1 MGYVRD
7 VRAGRLSCA
16 RRGLWGSFLL
26 AVSWAASFAALAQG
40 TEKAATTIGP
50 AELQTVTV
58 SARYTKENLQT
69 TPLAITAVTG
79 EQLNDR
85 AVLDTANLGAV
96 VPNLYTHPGDAEEGP
111 TPTISMRGVTAGDYS
126 FEAFPA
132 VGIYVD
138 DVYHSTM
145 VGSIF
150 DLTDIDH
157 IEVKRGPQGTLA
169 GNASIAGSI
178 SIYSKVP
185 KGDDTGYFSAAYGS
199 FNKVELKGAFD
210 ASVIPDKL
218 FLRVSGVSRRQDGYV
233 DQLDFTCEMQAL
245 GTPQLAGS
253 FPTVDNSAYQR
264 GCVTGS
270 FGGTNLGAVKTMLR
284 YLPTDKL
291 EINFDLGYSKEADEA
306 PAEVLLNTHPAAN
319 DGFDSVVSAQL
330 LAKYGVVYDSRF
342 LPPPGRPYSSY
353 ATFCRPLTGV
363 CFSNTQGQDSTDG
376 SLRADY
382 TFTDKVHLKAIYA
395 VSDYGGY
402 LHQAGD
408 VSPLGYVQGQVFFR
422 IRQQTGEL
430 RLTGTSFDDKLDWV
444 TGVFGLR
451 STDHLSGAIDFVT
464 ENFEEDDHFRNDSYS
479 GFAHAEYHITSKL
492 SAAAGARWSHNS
504 SSANLNHKDLLTG
517 IVPFSVGGSRAD
529 WLASLSYQL
538 TDDLMLYTTASSGS
552 RPPGITTIVNSI
564 YQLQAIPA
572 EELTSYEAGI
582 KSEFFQHRLRAN
594 LAGFYSD
601 YSKRRVTQT
610 QYQCLAQAPPPTP
623 VPIAS
628 LCPPGGAITWATTV
642 ARPATITGFEFETT
656 AEPLDRLLLNF
667 DGGYNHFVDGVKT
680 LGQPGYIAPGN
691 LPQPE
696 WNLNAGA
703 QYAIRLLGGVLTPR
717 FDWVYQSKS
726 TFDPAS
732 ALHAPLPLYTIGG
745 RSVFNAQMTFAPE
758 NSKWSGTFQVTNLA
772 NKYYLYE
779 LFTGSTVALAGVL
792 APPREYSF
800 TLHRQL

>member
-1 MGYVRD
+1 MAYVD
-7 VRAGRLSCA
+7 QA
-16 RRGLWGSFLL
+16 RRGAFLRAIGSSLRAL
-26 AVSWAASFAALAQG
+26 PYLAALSVAVAQAQEP
-40 TEKAATTIGP
+40 EKAANGES

-58 SARYTKENLQT
+58 NARYTRENLQT
-69 TPLAITAVTG
+69 TPLAITAITG
-79 EQLNDR
+79 EELNDR

-126 FEAFPA
+126 FESFPA

-150 DLTDIDH
+150 DLTDIDR

-199 FNKVELKGAFD
+199 FNKVELRGAFD
-210 ASVIPDKL
+210 ASIVPDRL
-218 FLRVSGVSRRQDGYV
+218 FLRVSGVSRRQNGYV

-253 FPTVDNSAYQR
+253 FPTADNSAYQR

-270 FGGTNLGAVKTMLR
+270 FGGTNLGATKAMLR
-284 YLPTDKL
+284 FLASDKL
-291 EINFDLGYSKEADEA
+291 EINFDIAYSKEADEA
-306 PAEVLLNTHPAAN
+306 PAEILIHTNPSPN

-330 LAKYGVVYDSRF
+330 LAKYGIVYDSRF

-363 CFSNTQGQDSTDG
+363 CFSNSQGQDSTDS

-382 TFTDKVHLKAIYA
+382 SFTDKIHLKAIYA

-430 RLTGTSFDDKLDWV
+430 RLTGQSFGDRLDWV
-444 TGVFGLR
+444 AGLFGLQSR
-451 STDHLSGAIDFVT
+451 DHLSGAIDFVT

-479 GFAHAEYHITSKL
+479 GFAHAEYHLTSKL
-492 SAAAGARWSHNS
+492 SFAGGARWSKNS
-504 SSANLNHKDLLTG
+504 SEANLNHKDLLTG
-517 IVPFSVGGSRAD
+517 IIPFSVSGSRVD
-529 WLASLSYQL
+529 WLASLSYRF
-538 TDDLMLYTTASSGS
+538 TDDVMLYATAASGY

-564 YQLQAIPA
+564 YQLQGIPA
-572 EELTSYEAGI
+572 EELISYEGGI
-582 KSEFFQHRLRAN
+582 KSEFFEHRLRSN

-623 VPIAS
+623 VPAAS

-642 ARPATITGFEFETT
+642 ARPATITGFEFENT
-656 AEPLDRLLLNF
+656 AEPIDRLLLTF

-680 LGQPGYIAPGN
+680 PGAPGYIVPGN
-691 LPQPE
+691 LPMPE
-696 WNLNAGA
+696 WNMDGA
-703 QYAIRLLGGVLTPR
+703 VEYGVRMLGGTLTPR
-717 FDWVYQSKS
+717 VDWVYQSKS

-732 ALHAPLPLYTIGG
+732 ALRAPLPLYTIGG
-745 RSVFNAQMTFAPE
+745 RSTFNAQVSFTPDR
-758 NSKWSGTFQVTNLA
+758 SKWSASFQVTNLTD
-772 NKYYLYE
+772 KYYFYE
-779 LFTGSTVALAGVL
+779 LFTGSTVAVAGVV
-792 APPREYSF
+792 APPREFSF
-800 TLHRQL
+800 TLRRQL